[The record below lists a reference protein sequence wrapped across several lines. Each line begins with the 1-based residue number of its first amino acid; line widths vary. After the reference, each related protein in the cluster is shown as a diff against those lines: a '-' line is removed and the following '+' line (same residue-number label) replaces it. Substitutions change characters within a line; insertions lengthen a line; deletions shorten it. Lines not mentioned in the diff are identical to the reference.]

1 MTLVLVAPLINKLN
15 FQIDMHDLH
24 VADLIHRQVMKTAK
38 QNNLK
43 KVDKIL
49 IELGT
54 VIEHGAAIN
63 VDNLEYNLGMLNE
76 GTMAA
81 DAKIEK
87 NKE

>member
-1 MTLVLVAPLINKLN
+1 
-15 FQIDMHDLH
+15 MHDLH
-24 VADLIHRQVMKTAK
+24 VADMIHRQVLKTAK

-81 DAKIEK
+81 DAKIEIK
-87 NKE
+87 QIGGNIWRLVSIDGE